1 MSRIPDWDGGAR
13 FSAMEQTLP
22 AYSEVCKIVSKSL
35 NEAHP
40 EEHLEGEMIQ
50 SGCTVR

>member
-1 MSRIPDWDGGAR
+1 LQDSIELAER
-13 FSAMEQTLP
+13 S
-22 AYSEVCKIVSKSL
+22 
-35 NEAHP
+35 HP